1 MLRHRNRHDD
11 DALVEEHEEG
21 RIRADERSRVEDEL
35 RTWEDEYRA
44 DRDPIVV
51 GPPVSDQAEPA
62 NRDSGRLDTD
72 DVGAMEDARDRDN
85 RLVIEP
91 DQPVEVVRERTFSV
105 GQVLAILTGAAL
117 IALGVVA
124 LVQTGVDTP
133 LSEPVEP
140 VMGWDHTPWLGIFEI
155 AAGVLLVLFSLRP
168 GGRWLVALVGA
179 ALIAGGVLILG
190 EIDWTVDELKA
201 EEGFGWV
208 PIVAGGIAIV
218 AALLTP
224 RRYQRVTGTPVVA

>member
-1 MLRHRNRHDD
+1 MLRDGNRHDND
-11 DALVEEHEEG
+11 GLVAESEEG
-21 RIRADERSRVEDEL
+21 RIRADERARVEDEL
-35 RTWEDEYRA
+35 RTWEDEDRA
-44 DRDPIVV
+44 DRDPNVV
-51 GPPVSDQAEPA
+51 DAPVSDRVAPA
-62 NRDSGRLDTD
+62 RRDSGRLDTD
-72 DVGAMEDARDRDN
+72 RAEAIEDVRDRDN

-91 DQPVEVVRERTFSV
+91 DQPVEVVRVRTFSI
-105 GQVLAILTGAAL
+105 GQVLALLTGAGL

-155 AAGVLLVLFSLRP
+155 AAGALLVLFSLRP

-201 EEGFGWV
+201 EESFGWV
-208 PIVAGGIAIV
+208 PIVAGGIAIL